1 MEKYVAKCENQ
12 NFVSKLSLWSL
23 LCFLKFGFMSSLSII
38 FCILKL
44 LRIAKIELK
53 MQLPSVSKKET
64 PEFCRYGKFALYKFF
79 FYKLCTKR
87 TEPIFDPVKI
97 QAVYFSF
104 LLDTNFYFMC
114 NFLGIFIKNGCFGP
128 YLLNIYVYTEVR
140 PYLSESTGHFVSY
153 ETQLDYI

>member
-1 MEKYVAKCENQ
+1 MKRLSAILIKFRKNQ
-12 NFVSKLSLWSL
+12 ILSLVYGKICSKMWESKFRDKLSLWSL
-23 LCFLKFGFMSSLSII
+23 FCFLKFGFMSSLSII
-38 FCILKL
+38 CCISKL
-44 LRIAKIELK
+44 SRIAKIELK
-53 MQLPSVSKKET
+53 MQSPSVSQKKET

-114 NFLGIFIKNGCFGP
+114 DLLGIFIKSGCFGP
-128 YLLNIYVYTEVR
+128 
-140 PYLSESTGHFVSY
+140 
-153 ETQLDYI
+153 